1 MCAVCVPQNYCL
13 ITALAPFWPGHD
25 GHKMLVEWWVE
36 MNGAG
41 KGDKDVD
48 IDGLGHRAATSV
60 TEQRRK

>member
-1 MCAVCVPQNYCL
+1 
-13 ITALAPFWPGHD
+13 
-25 GHKMLVEWWVE
+25 

>member
-1 MCAVCVPQNYCL
+1 MPIKDAQIPNKAQSSV
-13 ITALAPFWPGHD
+13 LAWPGWAQD
-25 GHKMLVEWWVE
+25 AGEWWWGE

-48 IDGLGHRAATSV
+48 IDGLGHRPATSV